1 VFKTAKV
8 PCLAIIGEARI
19 SLVRNLLIGDFCIIF
34 TASGVRIGQIIALY
48 SKGGGKNGKHAAIPN
63 VSNVAGISYVG
74 VQVFQRMHRQI
85 FRPVTS
91 STISFGTMHYQLLP
105 SKSLLCRLSS
115 SPQVK
120 NDSIEIHADDLR
132 IFDTLDNN
140 VKTIEAAAKLFSKRG
155 KGKVAEAISEDE
167 E

>member
-1 VFKTAKV
+1 VGQKIPCAQISDERFRGRKV
-8 PCLAIIGEARI
+8 
-19 SLVRNLLIGDFCIIF
+19 
-34 TASGVRIGQIIALY
+34 IAFY

-140 VKTIEAAAKLFSKRG
+140 VKTIEAAVKLFSKRG